1 MINWLPSALHDTA
14 TIFGYIAEH
23 DRDAAAK
30 IIARIY
36 AGPQR
41 LIEFP
46 RSGPERS
53 DIADGL
59 RAMKAGKY
67 LLLYRINGKDV
78 DIVRVLHS
86 ARDLAA
92 AFAAELP

>member
-1 MINWLPSALHDTA
+1 MINWLPSALRDTA

-36 AGPQR
+36 TAPQR

-59 RAMKAGKY
+59 RVIKVGKY
-67 LLLYRINGKDV
+67 LLLYRINAKGV

>member
-1 MINWLPSALHDTA
+1 MIKWLPSALRDTA
-14 TIFGYIAEH
+14 TIFGYVAEH
-23 DRDAAAK
+23 DYAA
-30 IIARIY
+30 
-36 AGPQR
+36 PQR

-46 RSGPERS
+46 RSGSERS

-59 RAMKAGKY
+59 RAIKAGKY
-67 LLLYRINGKDV
+67 LLLYRINGKDI

-92 AFAAELP
+92 AFAAELL